1 MKTKTLNV
9 TCSCMA
15 TYSSSIEV
23 PADMSLEDAI
33 KYAKEHIDRINV
45 TELEYVYDSDSINEG
60 SCSFLTIRI
69 KKLKLLLPLM
79 S

>member
-15 TYSSSIEV
+15 TYNSSIEV

-33 KYAKEHIDRINV
+33 EYAKEHIDEIDIDETL
-45 TELEYVYDSDSINEG
+45 TETLG
-60 SCSFLTIRI
+60 L
-69 KKLKLLLPLM
+69 
-79 S
+79 